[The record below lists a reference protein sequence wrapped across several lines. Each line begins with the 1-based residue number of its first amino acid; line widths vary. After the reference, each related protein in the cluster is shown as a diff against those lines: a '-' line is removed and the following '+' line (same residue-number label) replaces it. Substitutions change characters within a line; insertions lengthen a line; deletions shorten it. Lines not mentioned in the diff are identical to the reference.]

1 MQVYTNRVYD
11 VQVFMHGLRKGIC
24 KASGLCAGTRLFMHT
39 IIIKIIFMGV
49 LMNKE
54 KVTKLIANNVVVI
67 VLIVLCMTFSYM
79 SPTFFG
85 ARNISN
91 ILSQM
96 CTNALLAS
104 GLTLVIILGG
114 IDISVGSIA
123 GVAGIAAAYA
133 GLQFPN
139 MGVGFAI
146 FLLISIGII
155 VGALCGLINGVL
167 IAYLNVIPMI
177 CTVST
182 MTALRGV
189 SFIMTG
195 GQPVYGLPT
204 SFAFL
209 GANRIIPTAS
219 QPNGSV
225 PVIVIFTIV
234 AVAIIHIIL
243 TQTVFGRHIFAVGS
257 NAAVAHLSGINV
269 RKVTLLSYVLCGIMA
284 GLCGVC
290 IASKLQNGQ
299 PNSGEGYEMFA
310 IASTVL
316 GGTSLSGG
324 SGSVARAMFGCAV
337 IAVIKTGMDLL
348 QIFSYWQNVVIG
360 CIIILAVVL
369 DMAQKRQKN

>member
-1 MQVYTNRVYD
+1 MD
-11 VQVFMHGLRKGIC
+11 SAKFK
-24 KASGLCAGTRLFMHT
+24 
-39 IIIKIIFMGV
+39 
-49 LMNKE
+49 
-54 KVTKLIANNVVVI
+54 KLVSNNVVVV
-67 VLIVLCMTFSYM
+67 VLILLCIGFGLSNK
-79 SPTFFG
+79 TFFG
-85 ARNISN
+85 GRNVSN

-104 GLTLVIILGG
+104 GLTYVIILGG

-123 GVAGIAAAYA
+123 GVAGVIVSFI
-133 GLQFPN
+133 GLRFPDMN
-139 MGVGFAI
+139 VPFAM
-146 FLLISIGII
+146 FLIITTGIV

-167 IAYLNVIPMI
+167 IAYFNVIPMI

-182 MTALRGV
+182 MTALRGLA
-189 SFIMTG
+189 FILTG

-209 GANRIIPTAS
+209 GASRVIPT
-219 QPNGSV
+219 QTMPNGAV
-225 PVIVIFTIV
+225 PVIVIFTTIV
-234 AVAIIHIIL
+234 VVIMHIL
-243 TQTVFGRHIFAVGS
+243 LSKTVFGRHVFAVGS
-257 NAAVAHLSGINV
+257 NSNVAHLSGINV
-269 RKVTLLSYVLCGIMA
+269 KKINLISYIICGVMA

-299 PNSGEGYEMFA
+299 PNSGNGYEMFA

-348 QIFSYWQNVVIG
+348 NIYSYWQNVVIG
-360 CIIILAVVL
+360 AIIIIAVVL
-369 DMAQKRQKN
+369 DMMQKRSRGK

>member
-1 MQVYTNRVYD
+1 MD
-11 VQVFMHGLRKGIC
+11 SK
-24 KASGLCAGTRLFMHT
+24 K
-39 IIIKIIFMGV
+39 IKRAV
-49 LMNKE
+49 S
-54 KVTKLIANNVVVI
+54 NNIVVV
-67 VLIVLCMTFSYM
+67 VLFLLCVGFSIASNTFLS
-79 SPTFFG
+79 G
-85 ARNISN
+85 RNISN

-104 GLTLVIILGG
+104 GLTYVIILGG

-123 GVAGIAAAYA
+123 GVSGIIAAFV
-133 GLQFPN
+133 GLRFQN
-139 MGVGFAI
+139 MSIWFAM
-146 FLLISIGII
+146 LILIGSGILI
-155 VGALCGLINGVL
+155 GAACGAINGVL
-167 IAYLNVIPMI
+167 ISYFNVIPMI

-189 SFIMTG
+189 AFILTG

-209 GANRIIPTAS
+209 GASRILPTKGM
-219 QPNGSV
+219 PNGAV
-225 PVIVIFTIV
+225 PVIVIFTAIV
-234 AVAIIHIIL
+234 VFIMHIL
-243 TQTVFGRHIFAVGS
+243 LSKTVFGRHVFAVGS
-257 NAAVAHLSGINV
+257 NREVAHLSGIDV
-269 RKVTLLSYVLCGIMA
+269 RKITLKSYIICGIMA

-299 PNSGEGYEMFA
+299 PNSGNGYEMFA

-337 IAVIKTGMDLL
+337 IAVIKTGMDLM
-348 QIFSYWQNVVIG
+348 QIYSYWQNVVIG

-369 DMAQKRQKN
+369 DMAQKREKK

>member
-1 MQVYTNRVYD
+1 MES
-11 VQVFMHGLRKGIC
+11 K
-24 KASGLCAGTRLFMHT
+24 K
-39 IIIKIIFMGV
+39 IKRMIS
-49 LMNKE
+49 
-54 KVTKLIANNVVVI
+54 NNIVVV
-67 VLIVLCMTFSYM
+67 VLILLCVGFSI
-79 SPTFFG
+79 SSDTFFSG
-85 ARNISN
+85 RNVSN

-104 GLTLVIILGG
+104 GLTYVIILGG

-123 GVAGIAAAYA
+123 GVSGIVAAFIGLRFQNMSIWFAMLLLIGSGIA
-133 GLQFPN
+133 
-139 MGVGFAI
+139 
-146 FLLISIGII
+146 
-155 VGALCGLINGVL
+155 VGAACGMINGVL
-167 IAYLNVIPMI
+167 ISYFNVIPMI

-189 SFIMTG
+189 AFILTG

-209 GANRIIPTAS
+209 GASRILPT
-219 QPNGSV
+219 QGMPNGAV
-225 PVIVIFTIV
+225 PVIVIFTAI
-234 AVAIIHIIL
+234 AVLIMHIL
-243 TQTVFGRHIFAVGS
+243 LSKTVFGRHVFAVGS
-257 NAAVAHLSGINV
+257 NKDVAHLSGIDV
-269 RKVTLLSYVLCGIMA
+269 RRVTLKSYIICGIMA

-299 PNSGEGYEMFA
+299 PNSGNGYEMFA

-337 IAVIKTGMDLL
+337 IAVIKTGMDLM
-348 QIFSYWQNVVIG
+348 QIYSYWQNVVIG

-369 DMAQKRQKN
+369 DMAQKHGKKA

>member
-1 MQVYTNRVYD
+1 
-11 VQVFMHGLRKGIC
+11 
-24 KASGLCAGTRLFMHT
+24 
-39 IIIKIIFMGV
+39 
-49 LMNKE
+49 MNKE

-67 VLIVLCMTFSYM
+67 VLLILCIAFSYM
-79 SPTFFG
+79 SSTFFG

-123 GVAGIAAAYA
+123 GVAGIVAAYA
-133 GLQFPN
+133 GLQFPE

-146 FLLISIGII
+146 FLLISIGVV
-155 VGALCGLINGVL
+155 VGALCGLLNGVL

-182 MTALRGV
+182 MTALRGI
-189 SFIMTG
+189 SFILTG

-225 PVIVIFTIV
+225 PVIVIFTIIV
-234 AVAIIHIIL
+234 VAIIHIIL

-257 NAAVAHLSGINV
+257 NANVAHLSGINV
-269 RKVTLLSYVLCGIMA
+269 KKVTLLSYVLCGIMA